1 MKVAYL
7 VHHNRPELL
16 IAQLSILKKV
26 SPDNK
31 IVIILTCDF
40 TAAPL
45 IFNKFMKIITDLKLN
60 YLLSDSSV
68 TKIES
73 IKNSFFSLPAVNSI
87 ILRTPFLRQK
97 FGQDPSSG
105 HARALNKVLKDSLN
119 EPVGTEIW
127 IIEGDIFPLSKF
139 SINDSGQDIYGS
151 TTNLM
156 ELGKEYFNGRVFAYR
171 VTPYIK
177 NLIKRKRLTFKSSHT
192 FKNWFDTGSATEKI
206 IKSRKINN
214 NLEIGLMPGLIDSQW
229 QKSDIDRINS
239 MYHGFTELIKK
250 DMRSIDGNC
259 SFDLYDDKW
268 LHIGKASG
276 YYKFKTEFDFDKFC
290 SEVSDFALK
299 QIN

>member
-1 MKVAYL
+1 MKQVYL

-16 IAQLSILKKV
+16 VAQLSILKKV
-26 SPDNK
+26 SPSTK
-31 IVIILTCDF
+31 IIVMLTCDF
-40 TAAPL
+40 TSASV
-45 IFNKFMKIITDLKLN
+45 IFNKFMNIITNSKLD
-60 YLLSDSSV
+60 YYLSDSNMS
-68 TKIES
+68 KIE
-73 IKNSFFSLPAVNSI
+73 KNKNLFFSFPVVNSL
-87 ILRTPFLRQK
+87 ILRTPLLRQK

-105 HARALNKVLKDSLN
+105 HARALNKVLKDSIR

-127 IIEGDIFPLSKF
+127 IIEGDIFPLPRF
-139 SINDSGQDIYGS
+139 SIIDSGQDIYGS
-151 TTNLM
+151 TTNLI

-171 VTPYIK
+171 ITPYVK

-229 QKSDIDRINS
+229 QKSDIDRLDS